1 MHNKFVVVYDNANII
16 GAQAELKYVNE
27 EKLELKLQAD
37 YNHYTMSTF
46 AYAWYKPEIRVGL
59 SVNYN
64 IGNQIYLLADVFY
77 LGSQHYLTYNTY
89 NQTVN
94 GVIAGYT
101 DVNLGLDYRY
111 SKKFTIDLK
120 LNNLA
125 SANYQRWYNYPSQGI
140 YGIIGVKVAL

>member
-1 MHNKFVVVYDNANII
+1 MHNKFIAVYDNANII
-16 GAQAELKYVNE
+16 GAHAELKYLKE
-27 EKLELKLQAD
+27 EKIEVKVELD

-46 AYAWYKPEIRVGL
+46 AYAWYKPEIRVGF
-59 SVNYN
+59 SANYS

-77 LGSQHYLTYNTY
+77 LGSQHYLAYNAV
-89 NQTVN
+89 NQSFN
-94 GVIAGYT
+94 GVISGFT

-140 YGIIGVKVAL
+140 YGTIGIKVAL